1 MKTKPHYH
9 FYLKKGADA
18 SDFAKAHP
26 EFKESDKFEG
36 DYGYTAEN
44 HKYSLWLIKKP
55 RLKKRYAF
63 RFQPNI
69 STAYIMKLMELYKEG
84 WIEPSDHVDDY
95 VMHNRE
101 ITDGEWKII
110 QELRKGKEDK
120 Q

>member
-1 MKTKPHYH
+1 MKPKPHYR
-9 FYLKKGADA
+9 FYLKNGADA

-26 EFKESDKFEG
+26 EFRESDEFEG
-36 DYGYTAEN
+36 DYVYKAEN
-44 HKYSLWLIKKP
+44 HKYSLWLIKP
-55 RLKKRYAF
+55 RLKKRYSF
-63 RFQPNI
+63 RFQQSI

-110 QELRKGKEDK
+110 KELRKEREEGD
-120 Q
+120 